1 MDRDVI
7 AFAKGESSF
16 EHVHRLIDAIKPGFE
31 KHGYLC
37 VDFDTSER
45 SSYDDL
51 LRLVNENRVR
61 LLFSMNMAMN
71 TILLNKE
78 WLKETCVFLYMLDH
92 PYLVYP
98 NCDKLVRSF
107 ADVHLSYCG
116 LTQVRFA
123 QRLHPGAARIHC
135 LPHGAVPRDVI
146 PWKERDIP
154 VFFVGNNELDEN
166 PEIFRAAWREYGAEK
181 MRNLNA
187 MVEICLRNP
196 RCALEDAAVSV
207 LGETSEIIELCAYM
221 GVIDRYLR
229 GKIRWQVLERLSR
242 QSADVHVFGKGWEE
256 LSGHEESRLVC
267 HGPAPNKDV
276 IEMMRRAKIVLN
288 LSRLI
293 TKAMSGSPM
302 ERRSAVLS
310 SPPFRTTTLRNSP
323 VSPCAFS
330 KRRTV
335 WLMASAN
342 GFRAQRTPKS
352 TPCAPIKSSSPIIPG
367 SAGASRS
374 LKQSGRRP
382 KSPRSAPDGVQE
394 ILSRRGTGFRFHK
407 DRLGA

>member
-1 MDRDVI
+1 MARDVI

-123 QRLHPGAARIHC
+123 QRLHPGAARIHF

-267 HGPAPNKDV
+267 HGPTPNKDV

-288 LSRLI
+288 LFPAYYESHERVADGASFGCLVFTTLSDYYLKEFTSESMCFFQTPDSVADGVGQWLSRP
-293 TKAMSGSPM
+293 KDAEEHAMRANKIFLANHTW
-302 ERRSAVLS
+302 ERRGEQVLE
-310 SPPFRTTTLRNSP
+310 
-323 VSPCAFS
+323 AI
-330 KRRTV
+330 
-335 WLMASAN
+335 
-342 GFRAQRTPKS
+342 G
-352 TPCAPIKSSSPIIPG
+352 AP
-367 SAGASRS
+367 
-374 LKQSGRRP
+374 L
-382 KSPRSAPDGVQE
+382 
-394 ILSRRGTGFRFHK
+394 
-407 DRLGA
+407 